1 MESHQLKHRAVSAN
15 EEVRSHD
22 RDVTDLARLG
32 KKSVLKRTFGI
43 LSTLGFSCTI
53 LATWEG
59 LFNTLLMPLS
69 NGGPGGAVYA
79 FIFAWTGTACCFV
92 VISEL
97 ASMAPTSGGQYHWCA
112 MLAPPR
118 HMKFLSYM
126 TGWVTVIG
134 WQAAF
139 ASSSFLAGT
148 QIQGAVRLGHELYQ
162 AKPWHGTLLM
172 WAAVL
177 LALGINVVGGK
188 LLPRLET
195 VILVVHLLGFFAII
209 IPMTYMADHKSSHDV
224 FLEFVNSGG
233 FPSQGL
239 SWFVGMTGCVF
250 AFAGGDAAVHMAE
263 EVRNASVAIPR
274 AILLSVLINGALGFS
289 MLIAVLF
296 CLGDLDAALATPT
309 GYPYMEIFRQATN
322 SLAGALGMTS
332 ILLIIGICSVIGML
346 AATSRQFWSFA
357 RDRAVPGWR
366 IWSKVY
372 SRREL
377 RRTITDTSSIQVSP
391 INCLP
396 TYSIMLTMTVCCLLG
411 LINIGSSVALN
422 AVVSMAVSGLYL
434 SYLMVG
440 SLLLY
445 RRCTGAISQYDHGED
460 GVINVPGAKLAWGPF
475 HVPGVWGTAV
485 NTYAVIYMVIVVF
498 FSFWPSQ
505 MSVNKTT
512 MNFSVVGTVGTILLA
527 LLYYVLRARKVYTGP
542 VMEVSI

>member
-15 EEVRSHD
+15 EEVRGHD

-43 LSTLGFSCTI
+43 LSTLGLSCTI
-53 LATWEG
+53 LGTWEG
-59 LFNTLLMPLS
+59 LFNTLLLPLQ

-79 FIFAWTGTACCFV
+79 FIFAWIGTTCCFV

-112 MLAPPR
+112 MLAPP
-118 HMKFLSYM
+118 HLMKFLSYM

-139 ASSSFLAGT
+139 ASASFLAGT
-148 QIQGAVRLGHELYQ
+148 QIQGAVLLAHSYYQ
-162 AKPWHGTLLM
+162 AQPWHGTLIM
-172 WAAVL
+172 WAAAL
-177 LALGINVVGGK
+177 LALGINLVGGK

-195 VILVVHLLGFFAII
+195 VILVIHLVGFFAIL
-209 IPMTYMADHKSSHDV
+209 IPLTYMADHKTTHEV
-224 FLEFVNSGG
+224 FLDFVNGGG
-233 FPSQGL
+233 FPTQGL

-250 AFAGGDAAVHMAE
+250 AFAGGDGAVHMAE
-263 EVRNASVAIPR
+263 EVRNASVVIPR
-274 AILLSVLINGALGFS
+274 AILLSVLINGTLGFS

-296 CLGDLDAALATPT
+296 CLGDIEAALATPT
-309 GYPYMEIFRQATN
+309 GYPYMEIFYQATG
-322 SLAGALGMTS
+322 SLSGALGMTS
-332 ILLIIGICSVIGML
+332 ILLIIGVCCVIGML

-366 IWSKVY
+366 IWSKV
-372 SRREL
+372 
-377 RRTITDTSSIQVSP
+377 SP
-391 INCLP
+391 VNCLP
-396 TYSIMLTMTVCCLLG
+396 TYSILLTMTVCCLLG

-475 HVPGVWGTAV
+475 HVPGMLGTAV

-505 MSVNKTT
+505 MSVDKTT

-527 LLYYVLRARKVYTGP
+527 LLYYVLRARKVYQGP

>member
-1 MESHQLKHRAVSAN
+1 
-15 EEVRSHD
+15 
-22 RDVTDLARLG
+22 
-32 KKSVLKRTFGI
+32 
-43 LSTLGFSCTI
+43 
-53 LATWEG
+53 
-59 LFNTLLMPLS
+59 
-69 NGGPGGAVYA
+69 
-79 FIFAWTGTACCFV
+79 
-92 VISEL
+92 
-97 ASMAPTSGGQYHWCA
+97 
-112 MLAPPR
+112 
-118 HMKFLSYM
+118 
-126 TGWVTVIG
+126 
-134 WQAAF
+134 
-139 ASSSFLAGT
+139 
-148 QIQGAVRLGHELYQ
+148 
-162 AKPWHGTLLM
+162 
-172 WAAVL
+172 
-177 LALGINVVGGK
+177 
-188 LLPRLET
+188 
-195 VILVVHLLGFFAII
+195 
-209 IPMTYMADHKSSHDV
+209 
-224 FLEFVNSGG
+224 
-233 FPSQGL
+233 
-239 SWFVGMTGCVF
+239 
-250 AFAGGDAAVHMAE
+250 MAE

-372 SRREL
+372 PPREL
-377 RRTITDTSSIQVSP
+377 RRTITDMSSIIQVSP

-475 HVPGVWGTAV
+475 HVPGIWGTAV

>member
-1 MESHQLKHRAVSAN
+1 
-15 EEVRSHD
+15 
-22 RDVTDLARLG
+22 
-32 KKSVLKRTFGI
+32 
-43 LSTLGFSCTI
+43 
-53 LATWEG
+53 
-59 LFNTLLMPLS
+59 
-69 NGGPGGAVYA
+69 
-79 FIFAWTGTACCFV
+79 
-92 VISEL
+92 
-97 ASMAPTSGGQYHWCA
+97 
-112 MLAPPR
+112 
-118 HMKFLSYM
+118 
-126 TGWVTVIG
+126 
-134 WQAAF
+134 
-139 ASSSFLAGT
+139 
-148 QIQGAVRLGHELYQ
+148 
-162 AKPWHGTLLM
+162 
-172 WAAVL
+172 
-177 LALGINVVGGK
+177 
-188 LLPRLET
+188 
-195 VILVVHLLGFFAII
+195 
-209 IPMTYMADHKSSHDV
+209 
-224 FLEFVNSGG
+224 
-233 FPSQGL
+233 
-239 SWFVGMTGCVF
+239 
-250 AFAGGDAAVHMAE
+250 MAE

>member
-1 MESHQLKHRAVSAN
+1 MESHELKHRAVSAN
-15 EEVRSHD
+15 REVRGTIHSQD
-22 RDVTDLARLG
+22 RDVHDLARVG

-59 LFNTLLMPLS
+59 LFDTLLLPLQ
-69 NGGPGGAVYA
+69 NGGPGGAIYA
-79 FIFAWTGTACCFV
+79 FIFAWSGTACSFA

-112 MLAPPR
+112 MLSPPR
-118 HMKFLSYM
+118 YMKFLSYM

-139 ASSSFLAGT
+139 ASTAYLAGT
-148 QIQGAVRLGHELYQ
+148 EIQGAVILAHSHYTAE
-162 AKPWHGTLLM
+162 PWHGTLIM

-177 LALGINVVGGK
+177 LALGINLAGGK
-188 LLPRLET
+188 LLPRFET
-195 VILVVHLLGFFAII
+195 AILVIHLVGFFGIL
-209 IPMTYMADHKSSHDV
+209 IPLTYMADHKTTHEV
-224 FLEFVNSGG
+224 FLSFDNGGEF
-233 FPSQGL
+233 PTMGL

-263 EVRNASVAIPR
+263 EVRHASVAIPR
-274 AILLSVLINGALGFS
+274 AIMLSVLINGTLGFS
-289 MLIAVLF
+289 MLIAVF
-296 CLGDLDAALATPT
+296 YCMGDVDAALESPT
-309 GYPYMEIFRQATN
+309 GYPYMEIFYEATD
-322 SLAGALGMTS
+322 SVSGALGMTS

-366 IWSKVY
+366 IWSKV
-372 SRREL
+372 
-377 RRTITDTSSIQVSP
+377 SP

-396 TYSIMLTMTVCCLLG
+396 TYSILLTMTICCLLG

-434 SYLMVG
+434 SYVTVA

-445 RRCTGAISQYDHGED
+445 RRCTGAISKYEQGED
-460 GVINVPGAKLAWGPF
+460 SVVNVPGAKLVWGPF
-475 HVPGVWGTAV
+475 HVPGVWGTAI
-485 NTYAVIYMVIVVF
+485 NAYAVIFMIIVVF

-505 MSVNKTT
+505 MDVDKTT

-527 LLYYVLRARKVYTGP
+527 LVYYVLRARKFYDGP
-542 VMEVSI
+542 VMEVLIDER

>member
-69 NGGPGGAVYA
+69 NGGPGGAIYA

-162 AKPWHGTLLM
+162 AKPWQGTLLM

-177 LALGINVVGGK
+177 LAFGINVVGGK

-195 VILVVHLLGFFAII
+195 VILVVHLLGFFAIL

-250 AFAGGDAAVHMAE
+250 AFAGGDAAVHEDWIIDQKQMAE

-274 AILLSVLINGALGFS
+274 AILLSVLINGTLGFS

-322 SLAGALGMTS
+322 SLPGALGMTS
-332 ILLIIGICSVIGML
+332 ILLIIGVCSVIGML

-366 IWSKVY
+366 IWSKV
-372 SRREL
+372 
-377 RRTITDTSSIQVSP
+377 SP

-396 TYSIMLTMTVCCLLG
+396 TYSILLTMTVCCLLG

-445 RRCTGAISQYDHGED
+445 RRCTGAISQHDHGED

-475 HVPGVWGTAV
+475 HVPGIWGTAV